1 MYPVRGFVPRP
12 LVCMLL
18 GFESHTFTRQCICS
32 PNVACIRACIR
43 DSRLMFGPRV
53 EALWP

>member
-18 GFESHTFTRQCICS
+18 GFESHNAFAAQMS
-32 PNVACIRACIR
+32 LAFEHAFVIR
-43 DSRLMFGPRV
+43 G
-53 EALWP
+53 